1 MTGDGCIELEI
12 RIVKMLTLIQMSLSF
27 SLSRSLAGSLAR
39 SLFPVSLQSP
49 LNFDI
54 YLYIYLYIAPA
65 RQEPK
70 LNQRANI
77 KSNCFQPID

>member
-1 MTGDGCIELEI
+1 MYNKMTGDGCIELEI

-54 YLYIYLYIAPA
+54 YLYIAPA